1 MPKKIIKTYVTLSF
15 LLSLAHA
22 FFFATYQVFL
32 FSRGM
37 DYLQMNIINMFFM
50 AGVFLLEVPT
60 GAFAD
65 VLGRKKSVVAGC
77 FVLSLSFLVYFVSH
91 SFWIFVLAEILGAG
105 GFAFISGAMEAWAVD
120 SLKFHNFNGSL
131 EHVFK
136 RESQFDQAGILLG
149 SVIGGYVGNI
159 NIAYPWL
166 MCSIGCFLV
175 GIYAMFVLKESYF
188 VKKKLE
194 LSLRPF
200 VNVARDSMSYGIR
213 HKAIFYLV
221 GFTLIFNFTLQ
232 GFNMQWPFVFKD
244 NYGFSVSGLGWMF
257 AITSLMIMLGSQFST
272 WLAGKVKHEKVS
284 MIASQSVTAA
294 GMILASTMFGLVPVM
309 IGFMVHEF
317 GRGLFKPLK
326 SAYLNRRIPDK
337 KRATVIS
344 FESMVTKLGAFAGL
358 LVSGYLAKK
367 YSISLSW
374 LVSGIVLAVSVVI
387 FLRIK
392 NGE

>member
-15 LLSLAHA
+15 LLSLSHA

-37 DYLQMNIINMFFM
+37 DFLQMNIINMFFM
-50 AGVFLLEVPT
+50 ISVFLFEVPT

-91 SFWIFVLAEILGAG
+91 SFWIFVLAEIIGALGIAL
-105 GFAFISGAMEAWAVD
+105 ISGALEAWAVD
-120 SLKFHNFNGSL
+120 SLKYHGYDGNL

-136 RESQFDQAGILLG
+136 RESQFDQAGILVG
-149 SVIGGYVGNI
+149 SVVGGYIGNI

-166 MCSIGCFLV
+166 ACSIGCFLV
-175 GIYAMFVLKESYF
+175 GIYALAVLKEKYF
-188 VKKKLE
+188 EKKRMVW
-194 LSLRPF
+194 SVRPI
-200 VNVARDSMSYGIR
+200 VQVAKDSVYYGIK
-213 HKAIFYLV
+213 HKAVFFLV
-221 GFTLIFNFTLQ
+221 SFVIIWSFTLQ
-232 GFNMQWPFVFKD
+232 GFNMQWPFVFKN
-244 NYGFSVSGLGWMF
+244 NYGFSVAGLGWLF
-257 AITSLMIMLGSQFST
+257 AATSLVIMLGSQLST
-272 WLAGKVKHEKVS
+272 WFSRRIKHEKNA
-284 MIASQSVTAA
+284 MILSQGVTALA
-294 GMILASTMFGLVPVM
+294 MILASAMFGFVPVL
-309 IGFMVHEF
+309 IGFMGHEL
-317 GRGLFKPLK
+317 GRGLFRPLK
-326 SAYLNRRIPDK
+326 SAYLNRRIPDE

-344 FESMVTKLGAFAGL
+344 FESMVGKLGSFLGL

-374 LVSGIVLAVSVVI
+374 LVSGVVLALSVIV
-387 FLRIK
+387 FLKLK

>member
-1 MPKKIIKTYVTLSF
+1 MPQKIIKTYVTLSF
-15 LLSLAHA
+15 VLSLAHA

-50 AGVFLLEVPT
+50 MSVFLLEVPT

-65 VLGRKKSVVAGC
+65 VLGRRKSVVLGC
-77 FVLSLSFLVYFVSH
+77 LALSLSFLVYFFSH
-91 SFWIFVLAEILGAG
+91 SFWIFVLAEIIGAL

-120 SLKFHNFNGSL
+120 SLKFHNYDKNL
-131 EHVFK
+131 EHVFR

-149 SVIGGYVGNI
+149 SIIGGYVGNI

-166 MCSIGCFLV
+166 MCSVGCFLV

-188 VKKKLE
+188 VKRKFE
-194 LSLRPF
+194 LSFKPF
-200 VNVARDSMSYGIR
+200 ADVARESISYGIR

-221 GFTLIFNFTLQ
+221 GFTLIFNLTLQ

-244 NYGFSVSGLGWMF
+244 NYDFSVSGLGWLF
-257 AITSLMIMLGSQFST
+257 ALTSLMIMLGSQFSI
-272 WLAGKVKHEKVS
+272 WFASKVKHEKIS
-284 MIASQSVTAA
+284 MIASQSVTAV

-309 IGFMVHEF
+309 VGFLAHEF

-326 SAYLNRRIPDK
+326 SAYLNRRIPDE
-337 KRATVIS
+337 KRATIIS
-344 FESMVTKLGAFAGL
+344 FESMMTKLGAFIGL

-374 LVSGIVLAVSVVI
+374 LVSGVVLALSVIV
-387 FLRIK
+387 FLKLK

>member
-1 MPKKIIKTYVTLSF
+1 MPQKVIKTYVTLSF
-15 LLSLAHA
+15 LLSLALA

-50 AGVFLLEVPT
+50 AGVFFLEVPT

-77 FVLSLSFLVYFVSH
+77 FVLSFSFLVYFVSH
-91 SFWIFVLAEILGAG
+91 SFWIFVLAEILGALG
-105 GFAFISGAMEAWAVD
+105 IAFISGALEAWAVD
-120 SLKFHNFNGSL
+120 SLKYHNFDGSL

-136 RESQFDQAGILLG
+136 RESQFDQAGILIG
-149 SVIGGYVGNI
+149 SVIGSYVGNI

-166 MCSIGCFLV
+166 MCSIGCFLA

-194 LSLRPF
+194 LSFRPF
-200 VNVARDSMSYGIR
+200 VNVARDSVSYGIR

-232 GFNMQWPFVFKD
+232 GFNMQWPFVFQD
-244 NYGFSVSGLGWMF
+244 NYGFSVSGLGWLF
-257 AITSLMIMLGSQFST
+257 AVTSLMIMLGSQFST
-272 WLAGKVKHEKVS
+272 WFAGKVKHEKVS

-294 GMILASTMFGLVPVM
+294 GMILASTMFGLAPVM
-309 IGFMVHEF
+309 IGFVAHEF

-326 SAYLNRRIPDK
+326 FAYLNRRIPDE
-337 KRATVIS
+337 KRATIIS

-374 LVSGIVLAVSVVI
+374 LVSGIVLALSIIV
-387 FLRIK
+387 FLKLK
-392 NGE
+392 NGD